1 MILPLDRMRANQF
14 ASVRTSEAE
23 PHAAVKKLFGPNAG
37 STARH
42 GETTE
47 ALARLCPMARRGIAD
62 PPLPA
67 LVQALDAISKRDPA
81 ATFNRYI
88 HIDATPLTWSY
99 AAAPELSRTLE
110 RSGS

>member
-1 MILPLDRMRANQF
+1 MILPLDRMRADQF
-14 ASVRTSEAE
+14 APVRTSEAE

-37 STARH
+37 SRHATAKPRKRLH
-42 GETTE
+42 AYARWHDA
-47 ALARLCPMARRGIAD
+47 ALPI
-62 PPLPA
+62 PLPV

-81 ATFNRYI
+81 TTFNRYI

-99 AAAPELSRTLE
+99 AAAREISRALE